1 LSDKKQTE
9 RGRPCKPGRSVIICF
24 RLREG
29 EDDAILARLAQVP
42 RGRRGA
48 YIRRVLSGAPVE
60 VMDQALRE
68 EPESVAAKLN
78 AMFADD
84 DEED

>member
-1 LSDKKQTE
+1 MSDKKYPK
-9 RGRPCKPGRSVIICF
+9 RGRPRKPGRSIKISF

-78 AMFADD
+78 AMFADE

>member
-1 LSDKKQTE
+1 
-9 RGRPCKPGRSVIICF
+9 
-24 RLREG
+24 
-29 EDDAILARLAQVP
+29 
-42 RGRRGA
+42 
-48 YIRRVLSGAPVE
+48 VLSGAPVE